1 VSDESAANSG
11 AKPQTWALLLYTLP
25 REPSAPRV
33 AVWRKLKKLSAVLLH
48 DAVWVLPAQPALL
61 EHFRWLAAE
70 IRESAGEAL
79 VWVAEQGLPG
89 QDELLVAQFRAQAE
103 AGYQAILAALDASQV
118 DPAALARRYQAVAAC
133 DYFHAPL
140 AEVLRSRLEA
150 LGVGKV
156 ASTRRAREAIRKE
169 G

>member
-1 VSDESAANSG
+1 MPTARVS
-11 AKPQTWALLLYTLP
+11 WALLVFTLP

-33 AVWRKLKKLSAVLLH
+33 AVWRKLKKLGAVLLH

-89 QDELLVAQFRAQAE
+89 QDDALVAQFLAQAE
-103 AGYQAILAALDASQV
+103 GDYQAVLDALNASISGEKENSHAER
-118 DPAALARRYQAVAAC
+118 AALARRYQQTRAR
-133 DYFHAPL
+133 DYFHAATGDL
-140 AEVLRSRLEA
+140 VRARLEGLSGDPDGGSGRGDDA
-150 LGVGKV
+150 NGGGV
-156 ASTRRAREAIRKE
+156 
-169 G
+169 

>member
-1 VSDESAANSG
+1 MSA
-11 AKPQTWALLLYTLP
+11 L
-25 REPSAPRV
+25 

-79 VWVAEQGLPG
+79 LWVAEQGLPG
-89 QDELLVAQFRAQAE
+89 QDDTLVARFHARAE
-103 AGYQAILAALDASQV
+103 ADYQAILSALDTAQV
-118 DPAALARRYQAVAAC
+118 DLAALARRYQTVAAC
-133 DYFHAPL
+133 DYFDAPS
-140 AEVLRSRLEA
+140 AENVRSRLEA
-150 LGVGKV
+150 LGAANTKAPAAG
-156 ASTRRAREAIRKE
+156 TRGAIRKE